1 MDLKKKTFI
10 VHQLFFSCLVH
21 EIYRWRNI
29 MKSPIWISAL
39 KSRMTLLGFLIGLL
53 FPLSAAPMYLFL
65 HKIPVSLVTIYEAEL
80 HEPLFW
86 MINMAPF
93 VIGLLAFIASLQENR
108 YRQLNEQLEKIVGQR
123 TADLSQSN
131 QKLTDQME
139 ERNRIEVQITRAKKD
154 WETTFD
160 AVRDLIFIVDET
172 GCLVRCNRAVSSL
185 LKKPYQDLL
194 RQPITTLLCGEEKDL
209 SVLKQKIGADAEF
222 PNLAGWH
229 NVAMFPLPQSDGKMF
244 SIYILRDVTAQK
256 EIETEIRRQK
266 RFVDALVENSP
277 VAIVSLDEKEKI
289 VSCNPAFEH
298 LFGYAEQEAIG
309 CMIDDLVAADETL
322 VQAKVYTAQ
331 LLEGGTIHGFGK
343 RRRKDNAT
351 LDVELFGVP
360 VTVDGET
367 LGFIALY
374 HDITELEQARREAE
388 SAGRAKSEFLA
399 NMSHEIRTPMNGVIG
414 MLDLTLDTPL
424 NAEQRDFLETARDSA
439 DALLVLLND
448 ILDFAKIE
456 AGRLDLDTIDFDL
469 RSTVEGVATT
479 MAQRAEA
486 KGLEM
491 ACLIYHDVYSHLR
504 GDPGRLRQVLVN
516 LVGNAIKFTQRGEIL
531 IRVMRE
537 NDSGRKTKLRFSVT
551 DTGIGIPKER
561 QGAVFERFV
570 QADTSTTRK
579 YGGTGLGL
587 TISKQLVEMMNG
599 EIGLESEFGKG
610 STFWFTAELDKSEG
624 EQEPNPVAPVALQG
638 MHVLGIDDNSTNRMI
653 LTKMLENFGCRIET
667 VSGGAEGIA
676 ALKAAVETEDPY
688 RFVLLDMQM
697 PEMDGEQTLALIKNE
712 PLISDVPVIILTSMG
727 HRGDAGRLEQIG
739 CAGYLLKPVKQS
751 QLNDAILAVLSRV
764 TGKKNSQV
772 TPIVTRHLLKE
783 KVRQGGKLLLVEDN
797 PTNQK
802 LAVTLLQKAGF
813 SVDVAEN
820 GLLAIKAL
828 ETKKYSLVLMDV
840 QMPEMDGLEATRR
853 IRLLE
858 NGETHTPIIAMT
870 AHAMKGDRDRC
881 IGAGMDD
888 YVTKPLE
895 PKEVFA
901 AIERWLQSSQSVTPI
916 TEEAKVENIDD
927 ENQLRPVR
935 GTIDLEK
942 ALPRFGDDREFFV
955 EMLEEFIQG
964 LPDRCKKLKE
974 ALNLGEVDEL
984 SRQAH
989 NLKGAASNFSAEP
1002 LTSLAK
1008 QLELDSRKG
1017 DITQAEYLVAQIDE
1031 QVLFLGEYLILLK
1044 NG

>member
-1 MDLKKKTFI
+1 M
-10 VHQLFFSCLVH
+10 
-21 EIYRWRNI
+21 
-29 MKSPIWISAL
+29 
-39 KSRMTLLGFLIGLL
+39 G
-53 FPLSAAPMYLFL
+53 
-65 HKIPVSLVTIYEAEL
+65 
-80 HEPLFW
+80 
-86 MINMAPF
+86 
-93 VIGLLAFIASLQENR
+93 
-108 YRQLNEQLEKIVGQR
+108 
-123 TADLSQSN
+123 
-131 QKLTDQME
+131 
-139 ERNRIEVQITRAKKD
+139 
-154 WETTFD
+154 
-160 AVRDLIFIVDET
+160 
-172 GCLVRCNRAVSSL
+172 
-185 LKKPYQDLL
+185 
-194 RQPITTLLCGEEKDL
+194 
-209 SVLKQKIGADAEF
+209 
-222 PNLAGWH
+222 NL
-229 NVAMFPLPQSDGKMF
+229 F

-256 EIETEIRRQK
+256 AIETEIRRQK

-277 VAIVSLDEKEKI
+277 VAIVSLDEKEQI
-289 VSCNPAFEH
+289 ISCNPAFEH
-298 LFGYAEQEAIG
+298 LFGYAEQEAKG
-309 CMIDDLVAADETL
+309 RMIDDLVAADDTL
-322 VQAKVYTAQ
+322 VQAREYTSQ

-343 RRRKDNAT
+343 RRRKDKAT

-374 HDITELEQARREAE
+374 HDITELEQARRDAE
-388 SAGRAKSEFLA
+388 SADRAKSEFLA

-516 LVGNAIKFTQRGEIL
+516 LVGNAIKFTQHGEIL
-531 IRVMRE
+531 IRVTRE
-537 NDSGRKTKLRFSVT
+537 SESERKTRLRFSVT

-587 TISKQLVEMMNG
+587 TISRQLVEMMNG

-624 EQEPNPVAPVALQG
+624 EQAPEPVAPVALQG

-653 LTKMLENFGCRIET
+653 LTKMLENFGCRIDT
-667 VSGGAEGIA
+667 VSGGQAGFD
-676 ALKAAVETEDPY
+676 ALKAAAASDDPY

-697 PEMDGEQTLALIKNE
+697 PDMDGEQTLELIKNE
-712 PLISDVPVIILTSMG
+712 PSIHDIPVIILTSMG

-739 CAGYLLKPVKQS
+739 CAGYLLKPVKQL

-764 TGKKNSQV
+764 GGKKNNQQA
-772 TPIVTRHLLKE
+772 PLVTRHLLKE
-783 KVRQGGKLLLVEDN
+783 QVRQGVKLLLVEDN

-820 GLLAIKAL
+820 GLLAIKAYQ
-828 ETKKYSLVLMDV
+828 TKKYSLILMDV

-853 IRLLE
+853 IRLSETGE
-858 NGETHTPIIAMT
+858 NHIPIIAMT
-870 AHAMKGDRDRC
+870 AHAMKGDRERC

-901 AIERWLQSSQSVTPI
+901 AIERWLQFGQSQLVQNEQVQPI
-916 TEEAKVENIDD
+916 LVDQSAKPEAVG
-927 ENQLRPVR
+927 

-942 ALPRFGDDREFFV
+942 ALPRFGDDREFFL
-955 EMLEEFIQG
+955 EMLEEFIQA
-964 LPDRCKKLKE
+964 LPERCLSLKNTYSASDVE
-974 ALNLGEVDEL
+974 EV

-1008 QLELDSRKG
+1008 QLELDARKG
-1017 DITQAEYLVAQIDE
+1017 DLSQAESLIKQIEDQI
-1031 QVLFLGEYLILLK
+1031 QVLERYVSLLK
-1044 NG
+1044 TG